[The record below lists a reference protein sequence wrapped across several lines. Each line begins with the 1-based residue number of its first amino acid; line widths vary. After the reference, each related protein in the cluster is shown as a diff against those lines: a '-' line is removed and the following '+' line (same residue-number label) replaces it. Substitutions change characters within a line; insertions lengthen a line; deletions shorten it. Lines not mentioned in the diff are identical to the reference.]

1 MSTILVTGATG
12 TLGTHVVRRLRED
25 GRHVRTLSRHPHPD
39 DSDAYAVDLR
49 EGTGLDR
56 ALDGVDTV
64 LHLASTPAGGDM
76 AAAGHLIHD
85 ARAAGVHHL
94 VYISIVG
101 VDRVPLGYY
110 KTKHTIEQALLAS
123 DLGVTI
129 VRATQFHDLVRGLCD
144 RLARIPAMPYPDIDV
159 QPIDPAEVALRLAH
173 LAGEEPAGRVDDM
186 GGPLVEPFQDLA
198 RAYLD
203 SRGLRRRLWPLRAP
217 GRIFAAYRA
226 GEHLTPDHRVGRTTF
241 AEYLAR
247 DTTTATI

>member
-1 MSTILVTGATG
+1 
-12 TLGTHVVRRLRED
+12 
-25 GRHVRTLSRHPHPD
+25 
-39 DSDAYAVDLR
+39 
-49 EGTGLDR
+49 
-56 ALDGVDTV
+56 
-64 LHLASTPAGGDM
+64 M
-76 AAAGHLIHD
+76 AAAGNLIHA
-85 ARAAGVHHL
+85 ARAANVHHL

-226 GEHLTPDHRVGRTTF
+226 GEHLAPEHRVGRTTF

>member
-25 GRHVRTLSRHPHPD
+25 GHHVRTLSRHPRPD
-39 DSDAYAVDLR
+39 DPDAHAVDLR

-64 LHLASTPAGGDM
+64 QHLASTPAGGDM
-76 AAAGHLIHD
+76 AAAGNLIHA
-85 ARAAGVHHL
+85 ARAANVHHL

-144 RLARIPAMPYPDIDV
+144 RLA
-159 QPIDPAEVALRLAH
+159 Q
-173 LAGEEPAGRVDDM
+173 
-186 GGPLVEPFQDLA
+186 PFQDLA

-203 SRGLRRRLWPLRAP
+203 SRRLRRRLWPLRAP

-226 GEHLTPDHRVGRTTF
+226 GEHLTPEHRVGRTTF